1 MQIEEMESFS
11 SKHRGFSVS
20 NVTDDSSTSKADI
33 DFFTSTLEH
42 SKSPIHVTATASGPS
57 VLIEASNQLI
67 KATDRISRSLRSIS
81 RNADKDELAKFPNQL
96 SSSLFLSQIMVKSLG
111 KTTQCIDKICN
122 LQ

>member
-1 MQIEEMESFS
+1 M
-11 SKHRGFSVS
+11 
-20 NVTDDSSTSKADI
+20 
-33 DFFTSTLEH
+33 
-42 SKSPIHVTATASGPS
+42 
-57 VLIEASNQLI
+57 
-67 KATDRISRSLRSIS
+67 SRSLRSIS